1 MEKEFNEK
9 THNRMCAEFLGY
21 INETPEVEDFDMYV
35 HPVYGDMIELNLF
48 RPFTEDWNWIMK
60 VCGKIYKILDPSDSR
75 KHDIKAKVGALQKDA
90 VVLAIWEFL
99 NWYNENKNK

>member
-1 MEKEFNEK
+1 MIKEFDKDEYNK
-9 THNRMCAEFLGY
+9 LCLKFMDLKYKNSNKAWVLW
-21 INETPEVEDFDMYV
+21 PEISENW
-35 HPVYGDMIELNLF
+35 ISTSNLKF
-48 RPFTEDWNWIMK
+48 HSDWNWIMK